1 MNIKSKI
8 KSVIASVLS
17 ASMFLSAMPIVT
29 HAAQSN
35 EYVDPATVWLAANG
49 RTNEFDANATITYGT
64 LFCPICNKNTTSIS
78 YRVPEYT
85 KAGTTALNRSVRYSD
100 GTCMD
105 GVSQGNL
112 DYGKPGVDAFY
123 TGSHWTKSVCQNCG
137 TINACD
143 GTGDYSFGKDVYSLN
158 PCDNN
163 FFLDF
168 DHTAYTPYNSRYH
181 TTSLKRGKYCQFC
194 KGTRERATEK
204 QESHHITETVDAQL
218 GNQRFHVTGE
228 CDDCGYIQDEYT
240 AAKSVVQSYYGKVD
254 GKAHTVT
261 VSDLSESGVHTS
273 IRYGTEADKCNKT
286 SAPNYTEE
294 GYYPVY
300 YEIDYSYSGES
311 MTENGVSYVWL
322 LDDNSNNAGGDGAHT
337 HDYHYLETVKPTCT
351 ELGYDRFQCSECGN
365 LQKTN
370 YTPAT
375 GHDYDTVTIREASCQ
390 QGGLSLN
397 MCNKCGNHY
406 TENTPVSA
414 HRYRENRVAATCVLN
429 GYTEHICEDCGY
441 KYITDLTPL
450 IRHSYKAEI
459 TEPTCETRGYTTY
472 TCEVCGDTYVSDY
485 TAALGHDW
493 DNGHTVTGSTCESE
507 GVMEFHCTRCKEKM
521 IKAISATG
529 HTPGNAATCT
539 EPQKCETCGAILE
552 LPTGHSYDET
562 VTDPTCTHMGYSTYQ
577 CKNCEHSYIGNY
589 TDRIAHN
596 YIASVKEPTC
606 SEMGCTTYTCT
617 ECGDS
622 YVSDYTDKIQHKYTA
637 SVTPAT
643 CTELGYTTYTCSEC
657 GDSYVADYTEVLPHN
672 YSKQVIEPTCTSQGY
687 TIYTCPDCGKEYI
700 GDEKESIEHN
710 YTAVVTKPTCT
721 ELGYTTYTCADCGET
736 HKSDYI
742 EATGHKLSDWIVDTP
757 ATIENAGS
765 KHIECETCKVIIATA
780 QIPKLIDKDNS
791 DEDGHSKVGNYSIL
805 ITDKDNKPVF
815 DSEVG
820 IDKNDNITIKLPD
833 GRLLSVEDI
842 TTITVTQTETQKPVQ
857 DVNIFIADHMNNAA
871 TGKTDSNG
879 QFKVPNKQS
888 STGNTTGTVTDDKKT
903 YVVIATDKNGELI
916 PDCNVE
922 VGDNYSINVKLPDG
936 TAFDKNNR
944 VTITVVT
951 EKGEPVKD
959 LRVQVIGDSD
969 HIENGYTNIKGQ
981 VTMPISNS
989 AMTDKNGSANVGEIV
1004 GDKIHDYI
1012 VKVSDE
1018 QGLIE
1023 NALVTLV
1030 AADDTVMVCLPEG
1043 KVIDYYNRTTVKL
1056 TKADGIPVENWKIT
1070 VYNKDGSG
1078 IRTEMTDENGIVIV
1092 PPLSEAPIAKPTP
1105 TPKPDNSP
1113 LPGVSPSPE
1122 PTDTPNASESPSPTD
1137 KPSETDKP
1145 TESDKPSASDKP
1157 SESPTPSQKP
1167 SETEKPSE
1175 PTPTPNLGDGA
1186 VVQNKNY
1193 KYRVY
1198 VWDNGGVL
1206 SDFGLI
1212 KLQDN
1217 GDLIIELPTSKLL
1230 DPKNRTNVKVVNESD
1245 SEAVKGIT
1253 VTVSDSAG
1261 SSASDI
1267 TNSHG
1272 IATVPVS
1279 DTDITDINGN
1289 AQVQYDNG
1297 NIYNINVS
1305 TEKKGNIEGAAVKI
1319 TDGRL
1324 FVILPDGTVIDYLDR
1339 TTVAVTDKDSKP
1351 VSAMSVNVKDNKGGD
1366 RTEATDKDGKAIVP
1380 PLSEA
1385 YTDENGNAKVNEY
1398 TVIVEDTKAKIKNAF
1413 VRIADGKLSIKL
1425 PDTNELTTSNQ
1436 TTVTVLDKD
1445 AKPVKDLTVNVS
1457 DKTNKTAEKNT
1468 DSNGKITVP
1477 VKTSTGGGGGSSS
1490 GGSGGG
1496 YVKPSYTVK
1505 VTDKDGKTVNVN
1517 KTVKDDKITLT
1528 LPNGKTLDD
1537 NYYTITVTDNKG
1549 KTAPNIDVTLK
1560 DKDNSINGT
1569 TDKNGQ
1575 LVMPLSEHKAYIV
1588 GYPDGT
1594 FGAEGNMSRA
1604 EAAAIFA
1611 RLIAEAKGE
1620 KITGKSSFK
1629 DVKSD
1634 AWHYSYIAY
1643 LEKYDVL
1650 NGYEDKT
1657 FRPDSPVSRAE
1668 FVAISVRYYKLFND
1682 IKDVANTTKYTDI
1695 NSSYWAIK
1703 DISVAKSIGWLN
1715 GYADG
1720 TFRGD
1725 NNITRAEAVTVINR
1739 ATNRKADIEYVKSNF
1754 TKLNR
1759 FTDVND
1765 NNYWAFADIMEAANT
1780 HRTAISSDTETWVK

>member
-1 MNIKSKI
+1 MNIKSKM
-8 KSVIASVLS
+8 KSIIASVLS
-17 ASMFLSAMPIVT
+17 ASMLFSAVPIISY
-29 HAAQSN
+29 AAQSN
-35 EYVDPATVWLAANG
+35 EYVDPATTWLSANG

-64 LFCPICNKNTTSIS
+64 LFCPVCNKNTTSIS

-85 KAGTTALNRSVRYSD
+85 KSGTTALNRSVRYSD

-105 GVSQGNL
+105 GKSQGNL
-112 DYGKPGVDAFY
+112 DYGKPGVDAYY

-181 TTSLKRGKYCQFC
+181 TTSLKKGKYCQFC

-218 GNQRFHVTGE
+218 GNQRFHISGE
-228 CDDCGYIQDEYT
+228 CDYCGYIQDEYT

-273 IRYGTEADKCNKT
+273 IRYGTEANKCNKT

-351 ELGYDRFQCSECGN
+351 ELGYDRFQCAVCGN
-365 LQKTN
+365 LQKMN
-370 YTPAT
+370 YTPAL

-390 QGGLSLN
+390 QGGLVLHI
-397 MCNKCGNHY
+397 CKKCGNHY

-493 DNGHTVTGSTCESE
+493 DEGHTVTGSTCESE

-529 HTPGNAATCT
+529 HTPGDAATCT
-539 EPQKCETCGAILE
+539 EPQECETCGAILE
-552 LPTGHSYDET
+552 LPIGHSYDET
-562 VTDPTCTHMGYSTYQ
+562 VTNPTCTHMGYSTYQ

-622 YVSDYTDKIQHKYTA
+622 YVSNYTDKIQHKYTA

-643 CTELGYTTYTCSEC
+643 CTELGYTTYTCSDC
-657 GDSYVADYTEVLPHN
+657 GDSYISDYTETVEHN
-672 YSKQVIEPTCTSQGY
+672 YNKQIIAPTCTSQGY

-700 GDEKESIEHN
+700 GDEKESIDHN

-742 EATGHKLSDWIVDTP
+742 EATGHKLSGWIVDTP

-765 KHIECETCKVIIATA
+765 KHIECETCKAIIATA

-833 GRLLSVEDI
+833 GRLLSVDDI
-842 TTITVTQTETQKPVQ
+842 TTITVTQTETQKSVQ

-871 TGKTDSNG
+871 TGKTDANG
-879 QFKVPNKQS
+879 QLRVPNKQS

-922 VGDNYSINVKLPDG
+922 VGDNYSINVKLPED

-951 EKGEPVKD
+951 EKGEPVEG

-989 AMTDKNGSANVGEIV
+989 ALTDKNGSANVGEII

-1012 VKVSDE
+1012 VKVNDE

-1030 AADDTVMVCLPEG
+1030 ADDDTVMVCLPEG

-1056 TKADGIPVENWKIT
+1056 TKADGTPVENWKIT

-1078 IRTEMTDENGIVIV
+1078 IRTELTDENGIVIV
-1092 PPLSEAPIAKPTP
+1092 PPLSEAPIAKPTPTP

-1122 PTDTPNASESPSPTD
+1122 PTDTPNTSESPNP
-1137 KPSETDKP
+1137 TDKP

-1167 SETEKPSE
+1167 SETVKPSE

-1212 KLQDN
+1212 KLHDDGN
-1217 GDLIIELPTSKLL
+1217 LAIELPTSKTL
-1230 DPKNRTNVKVVNESD
+1230 DPENRINVKVISEAD
-1245 SEAVKGIT
+1245 SEPVKGIT
-1253 VTVSDSAG
+1253 VTVSDNTG
-1261 SSASDI
+1261 TTASDL
-1267 TNSHG
+1267 TNSQG

-1289 AQVQYDNG
+1289 AQVKDNNG
-1297 NIYNINVS
+1297 NLYNVNVA
-1305 TEKKGNIEGAAVKI
+1305 TDVKGNIEGAIVKAADGKI
-1319 TDGRL
+1319 T
-1324 FVILPDGTVIDYLDR
+1324 VTLPDGTVIDYSDR
-1339 TTVAVTDKDSKP
+1339 TTVTVTDKDNKP
-1351 VSAMSVNVKDNKGGD
+1351 VAAMHINVKDNKGGD
-1366 RTEATDKDGKAIVP
+1366 RTENTDENGKAIVP

-1385 YTDENGNAKVNEY
+1385 YTDENGDAKVNDY
-1398 TVIVEDTKAKIKNAF
+1398 TIIVEDTKSKIGNAF
-1413 VRIADGKLSIKL
+1413 VKFTDGKLSVKL
-1425 PDTNELTTSNQ
+1425 PDTHELTTSNQ

-1445 AKPVKDLTVNVS
+1445 AKPVKDMSVTVS
-1457 DKTNKTAEKNT
+1457 DRNNKTAEKAT

-1477 VKTSTGGGGGSSS
+1477 VKTSSGGSSSSGGGGGGGSVS
-1490 GGSGGG
+1490 
-1496 YVKPSYTVK
+1496 VPSVNVK
-1505 VTDKDGKTVNVN
+1505 VSDKDGKDVSVTKSVDSKGNITVTLPSGKVI
-1517 KTVKDDKITLT
+1517 DDK
-1528 LPNGKTLDD
+1528 
-1537 NYYTITVTDNKG
+1537 NYYTITVTDRTG
-1549 KTAPNIDVTLK
+1549 KAKESANVTLK
-1560 DKDNSINGT
+1560 DKNNNSAAGT
-1569 TDKNGQ
+1569 TDKNGM
-1575 LVMPLSEHKAYIV
+1575 LTVPASKHSAYIV

-1668 FVAISVRYYKLFND
+1668 FVAISVRYYRLFND
-1682 IKDVANTTKYTDI
+1682 VKDVANTTKYTDI
-1695 NSSYWAIK
+1695 NSNYWAIK
-1703 DISVAKSIGWLN
+1703 DISIAKSIGWLN

-1739 ATNRKADIEYVKSNF
+1739 ATNRRADVEYVKSNF

-1765 NNYWAFADIMEAANT
+1765 NSYWAFSDIMEAANT
-1780 HRTAISSDTETWVK
+1780 HKAAISSYTETWVK